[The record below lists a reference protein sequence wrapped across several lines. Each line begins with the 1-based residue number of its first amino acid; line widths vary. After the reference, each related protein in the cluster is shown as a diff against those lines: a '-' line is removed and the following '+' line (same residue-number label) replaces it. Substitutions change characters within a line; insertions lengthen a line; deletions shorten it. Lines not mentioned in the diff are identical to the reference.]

1 MSFCEYN
8 HNCTLYK
15 TFCSCANQ
23 SACNATR
30 NSLPPAFYCE
40 SGQCGKKPPYQHYSL
55 SDFGAGLLTL
65 ARIVTWSGH
74 ITRHNILYRD
84 HQTLVL
90 LVLVDRIV
98 HSFVCN
104 YDFAAYTHNRQL
116 SEHFV
121 MWGNIKEVT
130 TERDRKRFWG
140 ELLSVDSHWMAATN
154 EWECDHITR
163 RSVHYM

>member
-1 MSFCEYN
+1 MLISLKCNSKFFTTSLLLWVWAMWKETSLSALFTEWLWCRLTYSCS
-8 HNCTLYK
+8 HCHLVRPHYTAQHSVSRSPDTCSTCVGGQDCTL
-15 TFCSCANQ
+15 
-23 SACNATR
+23 
-30 NSLPPAFYCE
+30 
-40 SGQCGKKPPYQHYSL
+40 
-55 SDFGAGLLTL
+55 
-65 ARIVTWSGH
+65 
-74 ITRHNILYRD
+74 
-84 HQTLVL
+84 
-90 LVLVDRIV
+90 
-98 HSFVCN
+98 FVCN

-130 TERDRKRFWG
+130 TERNRKRFWG